1 MKVDEVHK
9 DEKSDPSGIIEDED
23 HSDTGIYWYLL
34 IVIK

>member
-23 HSDTGIYWYLL
+23 HSDIGIY
-34 IVIK
+34 